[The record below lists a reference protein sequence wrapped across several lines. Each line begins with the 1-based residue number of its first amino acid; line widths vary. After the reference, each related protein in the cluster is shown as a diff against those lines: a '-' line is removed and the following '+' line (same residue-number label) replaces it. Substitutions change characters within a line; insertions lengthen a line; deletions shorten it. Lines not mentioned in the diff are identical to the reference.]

1 MFLEVMWAIVLV
13 LLLLSAVMTFLVSMV
28 VSIDLIESDYS
39 YSCSGLLE
47 IVSWIQTGAYIL
59 MALGYILFDRANKVK
74 LLGVFSFLLFITT
87 VIGISEYVRVNNRSG
102 TCQHLQQTDTFPW
115 IMVSQ
120 VLGLGF
126 SVLFGFMY
134 CIKPKD

>member
-1 MFLEVMWAIVLV
+1 MFLEVMWAIVLI

-28 VSIDLIESDYS
+28 VSIDLTESDYS
-39 YSCSGLLE
+39 FSCSGLLE
-47 IVSWIQTGAYIL
+47 IVSWIQTGAYI
-59 MALGYILFDRANKVK
+59 AWTLGCILFDRVSRVK
-74 LLGVFSFLLFITT
+74 LIGVFSFLLFITT
-87 VIGISEYVRVNNRSG
+87 VIGISEYVRVSNRSG

-115 IMVSQ
+115 ILVSQ

-134 CIKPKD
+134 CIKRQD